1 MTHDDFISLLNFVAK
16 KAKPH
21 GNDLLKITAMK
32 QDLRDC
38 GLDSLDMLVVG
49 MYLCEAW
56 DIDNET
62 SKGMNG
68 HTPELLL
75 GFLEMHGRRKPN
87 TYDEAVSLIK

>member
-1 MTHDDFISLLNFVAK
+1 MTNEDFIKLLNDVAK

-21 GNDLLKITAMK
+21 GNDLLKITSMD

-49 MYLCEAW
+49 MYLCEVW

-62 SKGMNG
+62 SKNMNG

-75 GFLEMHGRRKPN
+75 GFLDVHGARKPN
-87 TYDEAVSLIK
+87 TYEEAVSLIK